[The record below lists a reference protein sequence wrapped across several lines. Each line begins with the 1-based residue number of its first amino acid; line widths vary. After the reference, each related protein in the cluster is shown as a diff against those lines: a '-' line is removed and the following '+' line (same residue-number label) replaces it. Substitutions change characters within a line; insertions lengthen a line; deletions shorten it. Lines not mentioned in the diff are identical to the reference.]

1 MWPEVDDH
9 ERGSCT
15 GNHCVHPLH
24 ASSNIVQQTV
34 VAVVVVDEVA
44 VVDSNVVAPVAATET
59 VAVVGTAVVVETV
72 VYAVCVCFHN
82 GLCSS

>member
-9 ERGSCT
+9 ERDSCT

-24 ASSNIVQQTV
+24 ASSYIVRQTV
-34 VAVVVVDEVA
+34 VAVVVVDEIA

-59 VAVVGTAVVVETV
+59 VAVVGTTVVVETV
-72 VYAVCVCFHN
+72 VYAVC
-82 GLCSS
+82 